1 MDLYEIIRCV
11 RRRFLVFAIVAVAVI
26 AAGAAYALTQK
37 QTYESTTTLQFGP
50 KKETVLTPTES
61 QSDSTTGTTT
71 VINPAITFA
80 WDKVSGTQISN
91 AAHDAVRPSWLKK
104 HVTSTL
110 PFDISEEQLAS
121 QVSANPVNDT
131 TLLNIT
137 GRSTDPRQAEQISHA
152 VASGIQSDVTLNS
165 QFATVAS
172 DFTTDKAKRSSL
184 PTYLTVIAIDIAGL
198 LLGVV
203 AALLWDRL
211 FPRITDARSLC
222 EAAGMPVLG
231 VLPSHPAVNKEPRA
245 FVGAEPVTILE
256 DPIRMVLANLT
267 VPQREA
273 RARSLAVV
281 GMTSRSGAS
290 AVAANLAIVTAELG
304 STVLL
309 VDADLRKPSL
319 STIFD
324 VAAGPGLSSVTDA
337 EDDLTKIAHQTT
349 YPRVGVVPAGDAP
362 DSRAQ
367 ESEVYYRQL
376 PRFEGMTDLVVVLAR
391 PLRAGPETRLVMGVV
406 DEVVL
411 VVESGAL
418 RPREVEEAV
427 AGLRM
432 LGIHLAGAV
441 LTGAPKREAR
451 RWRYGYGVRRVGE
464 PLGLPAGE
472 VGLGPAAT

>member
-1 MDLYEIIRCV
+1 
-11 RRRFLVFAIVAVAVI
+11 
-26 AAGAAYALTQK
+26 
-37 QTYESTTTLQFGP
+37 
-50 KKETVLTPTES
+50 
-61 QSDSTTGTTT
+61 
-71 VINPAITFA
+71 
-80 WDKVSGTQISN
+80 
-91 AAHDAVRPSWLKK
+91 
-104 HVTSTL
+104 
-110 PFDISEEQLAS
+110 
-121 QVSANPVNDT
+121 
-131 TLLNIT
+131 
-137 GRSTDPRQAEQISHA
+137 
-152 VASGIQSDVTLNS
+152 
-165 QFATVAS
+165 
-172 DFTTDKAKRSSL
+172 
-184 PTYLTVIAIDIAGL
+184 
-198 LLGVV
+198 
-203 AALLWDRL
+203 
-211 FPRITDARSLC
+211 
-222 EAAGMPVLG
+222 

-319 STIFD
+319 SNIFD

-337 EDDLTKIAHQTT
+337 DDDLTKIAHQTT

-362 DSRAQ
+362 ESRAQ
-367 ESEVYYRQL
+367 ESELYHRQL
-376 PRFEGMTDLVVVLAR
+376 PRFEGMTDLVVILAR

-406 DEVVL
+406 DDVVL

-464 PLGLPAGE
+464 PLGLSAGE

>member
-50 KKETVLTPTES
+50 KKESVTAPTET
-61 QSDSTTGTTT
+61 QTDGTTTT

-104 HVTSTL
+104 NVTATL
-110 PFDISEEQLAS
+110 PFDISEGQLSS

-137 GRSTDPRQAEQISHA
+137 GRSTDPKQAEEISHA
-152 VASGIQSDVTLNS
+152 VAQAIQSDVTLNS
-165 QFATVAS
+165 QFATVDS
-172 DFTTDKAKRSSL
+172 NFTTDKAKRPSL

-245 FVGAEPVTILE
+245 FVGSEPVTILE

-367 ESEVYYRQL
+367 ESEVYHRQL
-376 PRFEGMTDLVVVLAR
+376 PRFEGMTDLVIVLAR

>member
-1 MDLYEIIRCV
+1 MRW
-11 RRRFLVFAIVAVAVI
+11 RR
-26 AAGAAYALTQK
+26 
-37 QTYESTTTLQFGP
+37 P
-50 KKETVLTPTES
+50 
-61 QSDSTTGTTT
+61 
-71 VINPAITFA
+71 
-80 WDKVSGTQISN
+80 
-91 AAHDAVRPSWLKK
+91 
-104 HVTSTL
+104 
-110 PFDISEEQLAS
+110 
-121 QVSANPVNDT
+121 
-131 TLLNIT
+131 
-137 GRSTDPRQAEQISHA
+137 
-152 VASGIQSDVTLNS
+152 IQSDVTLNS
-165 QFATVAS
+165 QFATVDG

-245 FVGAEPVTILE
+245 FVGGEPVAILE

-324 VAAGPGLSSVTDA
+324 VAGGPGLSSVDGRRGRPD
-337 EDDLTKIAHQTT
+337 ED
-349 YPRVGVVPAGDAP
+349 RAP
-362 DSRAQ
+362 DHVSRA
-367 ESEVYYRQL
+367 S
-376 PRFEGMTDLVVVLAR
+376 ASS
-391 PLRAGPETRLVMGVV
+391 LRATLPIH
-406 DEVVL
+406 
-411 VVESGAL
+411 A
-418 RPREVEEAV
+418 PRSP
-427 AGLRM
+427 RST
-432 LGIHLAGAV
+432 
-441 LTGAPKREAR
+441 TGSSHGSR
-451 RWRYGYGVRRVGE
+451 G
-464 PLGLPAGE
+464 
-472 VGLGPAAT
+472 

>member
-1 MDLYEIIRCV
+1 M
-11 RRRFLVFAIVAVAVI
+11 
-26 AAGAAYALTQK
+26 
-37 QTYESTTTLQFGP
+37 
-50 KKETVLTPTES
+50 
-61 QSDSTTGTTT
+61 
-71 VINPAITFA
+71 
-80 WDKVSGTQISN
+80 
-91 AAHDAVRPSWLKK
+91 
-104 HVTSTL
+104 
-110 PFDISEEQLAS
+110 
-121 QVSANPVNDT
+121 NDT

-137 GRSTDPRQAEQISHA
+137 GRSTDPKQAEEISHA
-152 VASGIQSDVTLNS
+152 VAQAIQSDVTLNS
-165 QFATVAS
+165 QFATVDS
-172 DFTTDKAKRSSL
+172 DFTTDKAKRASL
-184 PTYLTVIAIDIAGL
+184 PTYVTVIAIDIAGL

-319 STIFD
+319 SPIFD

-337 EDDLTKIAHQTT
+337 DDDLTKIAHQTT

-362 DSRAQ
+362 ESRAQ
-367 ESEVYYRQL
+367 ESELYHRQL
-376 PRFEGMTDLVVVLAR
+376 PRFEGMTDLVVILAR

-406 DEVVL
+406 DDVVL

-418 RPREVEEAV
+418 RPREVDEAV